1 MVIQKERDVAVPFES
16 HPCNA
21 AGASSFAQQGCKEVS
36 GGAGNKR
43 MNILVSGGGTGGH
56 IYPALAVAKLLEKE
70 YQARILYLGS
80 DDGLETELA
89 PAAGFPFAM
98 IKAGKLRRYIS
109 WETIT
114 GVARVPV
121 GMAQAVGIVRKFA
134 PDAAFT
140 SGGYV
145 AVPAGLAAR
154 LNGVPLLM
162 HQQDVPPNL
171 SNRLIAPLA
180 TRISVAFEDAIH
192 LVPTWAGKMLW
203 LGNPVRQEMLDI
215 RQVEPEQAR
224 RELGFEATAPL
235 LVVTG
240 GSQGA
245 RHLNQVVC
253 EALPRL
259 LPRCQVLQISGKQ
272 LFEETREQSEQAMA
286 DLDEEVRKRYR
297 LVPYLNAEMPAAL
310 QAATL
315 VLCRSGAATLS
326 ELAVLGKPSIL
337 VPLAPAIGSSP
348 QEANADMFGRKA
360 AAEVIKDGE
369 MEPGKLV
376 ERVKAIIG
384 SQARLQSMAE
394 AALTFAKP
402 DATQEI
408 AAEVVNVAQ
417 MAKTKRHKGASI

>member
-1 MVIQKERDVAVPFES
+1 MK
-16 HPCNA
+16 
-21 AGASSFAQQGCKEVS
+21 
-36 GGAGNKR
+36 
-43 MNILVSGGGTGGH
+43 ILVSGGGTGGH
-56 IYPALAVAKLLEKE
+56 IYPALAVASLLEKQYKAE
-70 YQARILYLGS
+70 VLYLGS
-80 DDGLETELA
+80 DDGLENELA
-89 PAAGFPFAM
+89 PAAGFPLTV
-98 IKAGKLRRYIS
+98 IKAGKLQRYVS
-109 WETIT
+109 WSTVT
-114 GVARVPV
+114 GMARVPV
-121 GMAQAVGIVRKFA
+121 GITQAVGIIRKFR
-134 PDAAFT
+134 PDVVFT

-145 AVPAGLAAR
+145 AVPAGLEAR
-154 LNGVPLLM
+154 LNGVPLMM

-171 SNRLIAPLA
+171 SNKLIAPLA
-180 TRISVAFEDAIH
+180 TRISVAFADS
-192 LVPTWAGKMLW
+192 LSYFPGGKTLQ
-203 LGNPVRQEMLDI
+203 LGNPVRQQILDM
-215 RQVEPEQAR
+215 RQVSPEHAR
-224 RELGFEATAPL
+224 HQLGFEAELPL
-235 LVVTG
+235 LLVTG

-360 AAEVIKDGE
+360 AAEVIKDRE

-394 AALTFAKP
+394 AVLTFAKP

-417 MAKTKRHKGASI
+417 MA